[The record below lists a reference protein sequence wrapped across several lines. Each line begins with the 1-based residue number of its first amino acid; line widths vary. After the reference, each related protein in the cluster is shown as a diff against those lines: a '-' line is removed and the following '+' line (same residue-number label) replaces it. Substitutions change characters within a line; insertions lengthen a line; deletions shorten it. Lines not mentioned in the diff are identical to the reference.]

1 MDSACK
7 KFLSRHPELQYI
19 TDIGKVWHSED
30 SIKLSSVRILLLS
43 VQVQCSLSGHQMPCR
58 VDVLKSYVSGKKF
71 IKLKAHHDFG
81 FSRLEP
87 FLIPSKK
94 RKYGDRSKI

>member
-1 MDSACK
+1 
-7 KFLSRHPELQYI
+7 
-19 TDIGKVWHSED
+19 
-30 SIKLSSVRILLLS
+30 
-43 VQVQCSLSGHQMPCR
+43 MPCR

-71 IKLKAHHDFG
+71 TKLKAHHDFD

-94 RKYGDRSKI
+94 RKYDDYWSTLKLFDFFYPPPPPVFLLIKVSVVLCTDEPLCES